1 MNNQRIPTTEK
12 EREEMLE
19 QAKRLAFDE
28 WQERVDRSKLEHD
41 KQSLRN
47 AIDQF
52 DERICKALEARQ
64 QMVEILHHVKEHLNE
79 SAKDEGRESRIRNRL
94 KAMYPEI
101 SHLIDPI
108 YHHIF
113 NDRL

>member
-1 MNNQRIPTTEK
+1 MNNQRVPTEI

-19 QAKRLAFDE
+19 QAKILTSDE

-41 KQSLRN
+41 KQSLRD

-64 QMVEILHHVKEHLNE
+64 QMVEILHYVKEQLNE

-108 YHHIF
+108 YYHIF